1 MALTSIVLLST
12 FCFSSTTRAQTQYGT
27 ASGSDRMLSLNKS
40 CYRIFPSVELVPD
53 AQTTEKARTTVQK
66 IGLGRDARVEVKL
79 HDQTKIK
86 GYVSAAEEDF
96 FTVTDAKTGTSQTV
110 RYAEVASVKKPGRG
124 LSTATW
130 VILGAA
136 ATAAIIIGVTVVKP
150 VVCDGGAQ
158 SRGLC

>member
-1 MALTSIVLLST
+1 M
-12 FCFSSTTRAQTQYGT
+12 Q
-27 ASGSDRMLSLNKS
+27 SLNKI
-40 CYRIFPSVELVPD
+40 CYRCFPPIELVPD
-53 AQTTEKARTTVQK
+53 AQAMEKSRATVQK

-96 FTVTDAKTGTSQTV
+96 FTVTDAKTGKSQTV
-110 RYAEVASVKKPGRG
+110 PYAEVASVKKPGHG

-130 VILGAA
+130 VIIGAA
-136 ATAAIIIGVTVVKP
+136 VTAAIIIGVTVVKP

>member
-1 MALTSIVLLST
+1 
-12 FCFSSTTRAQTQYGT
+12 
-27 ASGSDRMLSLNKS
+27 MLPVNKS
-40 CYRIFPSVELVPD
+40 CYRCFPSIELVPD
-53 AQTTEKARTTVQK
+53 TQATEKSRATVQK

-96 FTVTDAKTGTSQTV
+96 FTVTDAKTGKSQTV
-110 RYAEVASVKKPGRG
+110 RYAEVASVKKPGHG

-130 VILGAA
+130 VIIGAV
-136 ATAAIIIGVTVVKP
+136 ATAAIVIGVTVVKP